1 MDLDNINLEELK
13 AELAKSPQLE
23 QLLKNLIDA
32 FQGGS
37 TVDWMSLLEIVGQAV
52 GKV

>member
-13 AELAKSPQLE
+13 AELANSPQLE
-23 QLLKNLIDA
+23 QLLNNLIDA
-32 FQGGS
+32 FQNGS
-37 TVDWMSLLEIVGQAV
+37 TVDWMGWLEIVGQAV